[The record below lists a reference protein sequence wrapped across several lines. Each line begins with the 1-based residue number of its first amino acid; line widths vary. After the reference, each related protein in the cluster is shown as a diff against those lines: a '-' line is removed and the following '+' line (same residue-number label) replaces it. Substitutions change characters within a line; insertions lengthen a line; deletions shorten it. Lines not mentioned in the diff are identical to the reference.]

1 MATAQTAG
9 TVQSVASQQNTQREY
24 ETITILRPDT
34 GKPQIKAL
42 IERVQAVAEKQSGS
56 LIKIDSWGMRVMA
69 YPVAHQRKGIYLYWR
84 YLGGSDMVAELER
97 NLRLSDRVIRFY
109 SIRVDDDVDPTA
121 RPSEINE
128 ELLEAVSE
136 PGPDPEEIARQAAE
150 AEAAR
155 RAEEAAVAAAA
166 AAVAAEEAAAAAA
179 VRAEAAAKAAA
190 EAEANAPETETET
203 KEEG

>member
-1 MATAQTAG
+1 MATEPTVG
-9 TVQSVASQQNTQREY
+9 TVSSVASKQNTQREY
-24 ETITILRPDT
+24 ETVTILRPDT

-42 IERVQAVAEKQSGS
+42 IERVQGVAEKQSGS
-56 LIKIDSWGMRVMA
+56 LLKIDSWGMRVLA

-97 NLRLSDRVIRFY
+97 NLRLSDRVMRFY
-109 SIRVDDDVDPTA
+109 SIRVDDDVDPSA
-121 RPSEINE
+121 RPSEIND
-128 ELLEAVSE
+128 ELLDAVSE
-136 PGPDPEEIARQAAE
+136 PGPDPEELARQAAE

-166 AAVAAEEAAAAAA
+166 AEAAAEKEAAAAAEREAAAAAA
-179 VRAEAAAKAAA
+179 APEAPAEAA
-190 EAEANAPETETET
+190 ETET

>member
-1 MATAQTAG
+1 MASEE
-9 TVQSVASQQNTQREY
+9 TVGSVHSVASQKNTQREY
-24 ETITILRPDT
+24 ETVTILRPDT

-42 IERVQAVAEKQSGS
+42 IERVQGVAEKQAGS
-56 LIKIDSWGMRVMA
+56 LVKIDSWGMRVLA

-97 NLRLSDRVIRFY
+97 NLRLSDRVMRFY
-109 SIRVDDDVDPTA
+109 SIRVDDDVDPSA
-121 RPSEINE
+121 RPSEIND
-128 ELLEAVSE
+128 ELLDAVSE
-136 PGPDPEEIARQAAE
+136 PGPDPEEIARKAAE

-166 AAVAAEEAAAAAA
+166 AAVAAEAAAAAAAEREAAAAA
-179 VRAEAAAKAAA
+179 EAAA
-190 EAEANAPETETET
+190 APAETET

>member
-1 MATAQTAG
+1 MASEQTVG
-9 TVQSVASQQNTQREY
+9 TVQSVASKKNTQREY
-24 ETITILRPDT
+24 ETVTILRPDT

-42 IERVQAVAEKQSGS
+42 IERVQGVAEKQSGS
-56 LIKIDSWGMRVMA
+56 LVKIDSWGMRVLA

-97 NLRLSDRVIRFY
+97 NLRLSDRVMRFY
-109 SIRVDDDVDPTA
+109 SVRVDDDVDPGA
-121 RPSEINE
+121 RPSEIND
-128 ELLEAVSE
+128 ELLDAVSE
-136 PGPDPEEIARQAAE
+136 PGPDPEEIARKAAE

-166 AAVAAEEAAAAAA
+166 AAVAAEAAAAAAAEREAAAAA
-179 VRAEAAAKAAA
+179 EAAA
-190 EAEANAPETETET
+190 APAETET

>member
-1 MATAQTAG
+1 MANDETVGA
-9 TVQSVASQQNTQREY
+9 VQSVASKKNTQREY

-34 GKPQIKAL
+34 GKPQIKGL
-42 IERVQAVAEKQSGS
+42 IERVQGVADKQGGS

-109 SIRVDDDVDPTA
+109 SIRVDDDVDPSA
-121 RPSEINE
+121 RPSEIND

-136 PGPDPEEIARQAAE
+136 PGPDPEEIARKAAE

-155 RAEEAAVAAAA
+155 RAEAAAASAAAAEAA
-166 AAVAAEEAAAAAA
+166 AAVAAEAAASAAA
-179 VRAEAAAKAAA
+179 TAAA
-190 EAEANAPETETET
+190 EAAVAETET